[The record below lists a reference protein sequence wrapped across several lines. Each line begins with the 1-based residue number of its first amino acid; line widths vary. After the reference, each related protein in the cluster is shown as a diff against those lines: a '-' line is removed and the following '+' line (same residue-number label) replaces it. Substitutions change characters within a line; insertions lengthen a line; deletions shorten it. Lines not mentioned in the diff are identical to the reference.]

1 MLGRPPLYNVMIP
14 GSLGTGHAGLWFDKF
29 VPEFV
34 PTREDKKSPKFEWL
48 DKFLASSS
56 QVGDGA
62 LIAEFVARRT
72 QLIAKMGGL
81 SLSIKTA
88 ERLVTGLGYRHP
100 LENGFAWHATLGTP
114 YLPGSGLK
122 GLARAY
128 ATFCNQ
134 SDVERIFGPRGDGK
148 AHQIGSVVFLEGI
161 PTNRVKLVAEVMT
174 PHYGPYYQG
183 NGDAAPAD
191 YHKPVPIPF
200 LAVDKDVSFL
210 AGVLPRRPKDVGDL
224 EDTKRAHTWLCDALK
239 DFGAGAKTATGFGR
253 FEVE

>member
-1 MLGRPPLYNVMIP
+1 MLGRVPLYNVTIP
-14 GSLGTGHAGLWFDKF
+14 SSLETGHAGLWFDKF
-29 VPEFV
+29 VPQFV
-34 PTREDKKSPKFEWL
+34 PTREDTKSPKFEWL
-48 DKFLASSS
+48 TKFLASSS
-56 QVGDGA
+56 PVGDET

-72 QLIAKMGGL
+72 QLIRNLGGL

-88 ERLVTGLGYRHP
+88 ERFVTGLGYRHP
-100 LENGFAWHATLGTP
+100 LENGFAWHASLGTP

-128 ATFCNQ
+128 ATFCSQ
-134 SDVERIFGPRGDGK
+134 PDVDRILGPRGDGK

-161 PTNRVKLVAEVMT
+161 PTGRVKLVAEVMT

-183 NGDAAPAD
+183 DSAPAD

-200 LAVDKDVSFL
+200 LAVEKNVAFL
-210 AGVLPRRPKDVGDL
+210 AGVLPRRPKDAGDL
-224 EDTKRAHTWLCDALK
+224 EDAKRAHAWLCEALK

-253 FEVE
+253 FDVE